1 MKTPAQVFTKNVRE
15 YQGLPELKYPMHDLT
30 VRITNC
36 GRVCVGKRKINL
48 SRCFAGH
55 DVGVREVDDKLW
67 LVSFMDY
74 DLGYFDEDNG
84 RVEPIENPFAYKV

>member
-1 MKTPAQVFTKNVRE
+1 
-15 YQGLPELKYPMHDLT
+15 MHDLT

-36 GRVCVGKRKINL
+36 GRVCIGKRKINL

-55 DVGVREVDDKLW
+55 DVGVREVDDKIW

-74 DLGYFDEDNG
+74 DIGYFDEDNG

>member
-1 MKTPAQVFTKNVRE
+1 
-15 YQGLPELKYPMHDLT
+15 MHDMT
-30 VRITNC
+30 IRITHC
-36 GRVCVGKRKINL
+36 GRICIGKKKFNL
-48 SRCFAGH
+48 TRALAGH
-55 DVGVREVDDKLW
+55 DVGVSEVGEGIW